1 MLPILHTYLQQNLN
15 LIATL
20 IYKFIW
26 ETSKKGEFAVIDSS
40 IFRIKADLIVIKNV
54 FKDEIH
60 TIKQGLKHADEIKW
74 ANEIKQVKD

>member
-1 MLPILHTYLQQNLN
+1 MICATYFTYLPTTESELNSDFNLQ
-15 LIATL
+15 
-20 IYKFIW
+20 
-26 ETSKKGEFAVIDSS
+26 KGEFAVIDSS

-60 TIKQGLKHADEIKW
+60 TIKQGLKHADETKW